1 MIRIFLLFPI
11 LIVLSCSGTKSNA
24 EEIVADKVL
33 HPQNSASPQNHFVIP
48 KVPGQITFAG
58 ENIHLKDLDLKERM
72 DYELIVNN
80 FWHSNTIMAL
90 KRANRWLPMMKEI
103 LRKENMPVDL
113 IYIAIIESNL
123 TNAVSPAGA
132 KGFWQFMEATG
143 AEYELEINKE
153 VDERYHVQKSTEAAC
168 KYLRK
173 AYDKF
178 GSWTL
183 AAAAYNRG
191 MNGIVRD
198 MEEQMVDSFFDLSLN
213 NETARYVF
221 RLFAVKL
228 IFENPEKYGFYLE
241 EEDLYPPYLTK
252 DIVVEVSIPNI
263 YQWSIDQGVAIKI
276 VRKLNPWIIGK
287 ELKVKEGGQ
296 YIIKLPKNNKQLGLI
311 NRY

>member
-48 KVPGQITFAG
+48 KVPEQITFAG